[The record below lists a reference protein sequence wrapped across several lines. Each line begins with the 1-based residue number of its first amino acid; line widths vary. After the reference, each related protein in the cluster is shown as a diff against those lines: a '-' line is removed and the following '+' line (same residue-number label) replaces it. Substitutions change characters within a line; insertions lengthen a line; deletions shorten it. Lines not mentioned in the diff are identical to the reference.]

1 MMIDEAMQGH
11 TTDGQQESTQGP
23 LNYARMLVDGFC
35 EMRDACGGASSRL
48 TYLSDFVFGF
58 TTYDSEM
65 AELFARK
72 ATEVCAAI
80 SAGKT
85 FDYIKDPN
93 QYRWFLVMCN
103 MPFFAGRIEWGTS
116 IRGAWWAHN
125 GTTLSSDGL
134 WSEGEQITDV
144 MTFTESQWKEFI
156 AALIAFCATSHLCQA
171 A

>member
-1 MMIDEAMQGH
+1 MIDDAMQGH
-11 TTDGQQESTQGP
+11 TTDGQQHSTQGP
-23 LNYARMLVDGFC
+23 LDYSSMLAEGFC
-35 EMRDACGGASSRL
+35 VSRVGEWSRL
-48 TYLSDFVFGF
+48 EYLSDFIFDF

-72 ATEVCAAI
+72 SLEVCAAI

-125 GTTLSSDGL
+125 GTTLSSVGL

>member
-1 MMIDEAMQGH
+1 MMDEAMQGH
-11 TTDGQQESTQGP
+11 TTDGQQASIQGP
-23 LNYARMLVDGFC
+23 LDYARMLVDGFF
-35 EMRDACGGASSRL
+35 ETRDACGGSSSSRL

-72 ATEVCAAI
+72 ALEVCAAI
-80 SAGKT
+80 SAGTT
-85 FDYIKDPN
+85 FDYIKDPG

-103 MPFFAGRIEWGTS
+103 MPFFAGRLEWGTS
-116 IRGAWWAHN
+116 IRGAWWAHG

-144 MTFTESQWKEFI
+144 TFTDSQWKEFI
-156 AALIAFCATSHLCQA
+156 AALIAFGATSHNCQA